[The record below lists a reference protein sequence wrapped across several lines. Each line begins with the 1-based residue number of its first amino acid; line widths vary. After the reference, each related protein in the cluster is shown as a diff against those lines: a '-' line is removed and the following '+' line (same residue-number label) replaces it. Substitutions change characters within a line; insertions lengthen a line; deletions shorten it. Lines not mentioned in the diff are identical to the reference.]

1 MTARYQQK
9 QFLRLRTGAA
19 AVIIAFDINKTA
31 TSGDLRFG
39 GAFQINWLSPG
50 VTHHHLRA
58 VAIRHHYNNVVY
70 FLALFIQ
77 TPETKKPD
85 LRQLPDDQVSP
96 ACTVTIHTRTSTQ
109 LYSSA

>member
-1 MTARYQQK
+1 MTARYQHK
-9 QFLRLRTGAA
+9 KFLRLRTGAA

-58 VAIRHHYNNVVY
+58 CSRHPAPLQQCYLLFGAIHSDPGN
-70 FLALFIQ
+70 
-77 TPETKKPD
+77 KK
-85 LRQLPDDQVSP
+85 
-96 ACTVTIHTRTSTQ
+96 T
-109 LYSSA
+109 